1 MAISDFRSLV
11 LSAEKTVT
19 QTRVQ
24 GDPADREKIMRAT
37 NWSIANLAVCTALVL
52 AGVICAAFVQSD
64 SNGTET
70 IDREP
75 APATIRQVD
84 STDSEIVVR
93 TVGTRANQLI
103 GQSASHEEPMVIQDS
118 QVRTV
123 GFQDRWP
130 SPEAEPVPANPRQDH
145 MMVEGG
151 PVRFLQGM
159 DQSIRDR
166 IGREPTW
173 EDSGCVPWEEF
184 GYGEYVGPFRT
195 PHVPDYRIR
204 VNDQLQ
210 FIYFLTRERMPE
222 AYRLYVGDV
231 IQITS
236 AIDPTLDQQNIQII
250 SDGKISLRLI
260 GQVSAAGKTVEELQA
275 DLNKRYSEYVK
286 NPSVVVQVTQSDTP
300 LADLLNAVD
309 ARFGQGGQTQQVQVS
324 PDGTLQLPLIGAV
337 PAVGMSLE
345 EIRREVNARYHS
357 RLKGVEVTPRLVQR
371 APRFIYVVGQVANP
385 GRYELTGPTSAIQ
398 SIALAG
404 GFLQGGNLR
413 NIVVL
418 RRDDQWRLMA
428 TRLDL
433 AGGLYGRRPYPSDE
447 IWLRDSDIVLVPP
460 KPIQRLSEAVDLY
473 LTRTLYSIIPE
484 QTIFNFDSGSS
495 L

>member
-1 MAISDFRSLV
+1 MSRPNLAMYKTQFADPVDRERVMRETSWSTSKLAACALLV
-11 LSAEKTVT
+11 LVGACLAACLNF
-19 QTRVQ
+19 
-24 GDPADREKIMRAT
+24 GT
-37 NWSIANLAVCTALVL
+37 NRNGSIERT
-52 AGVICAAFVQSD
+52 
-64 SNGTET
+64 
-70 IDREP
+70 P
-75 APATIRQVD
+75 KPATIRQVD
-84 STDSEIVVR
+84 SSR
-93 TVGTRANQLI
+93 TQTGTWRAKESANGQLAESNLHP
-103 GQSASHEEPMVIQDS
+103 SAGVIRAS
-118 QVRTV
+118 QIRTV
-123 GFQDRWP
+123 GFQEWWP
-130 SPEAEPVPANPRQDH
+130 APPEEAAPTTPRTADTSGF
-145 MMVEGG
+145 GG
-151 PVRFLQGM
+151 PVKFFQGV
-159 DQSIRDR
+159 DQSTRDR
-166 IGREPTW
+166 LGREPTW

-210 FIYFLTRERMPE
+210 FIYYLTRERLPE

-275 DLNKRYSEYVK
+275 DLNRRYAEYVK

-345 EIRREVNARYHS
+345 EIRREVNARYRS

-371 APRFIYVVGQVANP
+371 APRFVYVVGQVANP

-484 QTIFNFDSGSS
+484 QILFNFDTGSS